1 MVQNYKKSV
10 CCAFYFRN
18 HISYGLHLW
27 YTCMYKRIISP
38 GFFLISSKFWFSGS
52 LGWAKGQ
59 KVAQNEK
66 IFCLSHSAS
75 QEPYIIWLWFLV
87 HMCKIFFIF
96 SEFWFFRFSG
106 GYKGKKDPKLPI
118 SVCFDL
124 YLRNCIS
131 YHWDFYNDISRC
143 FSLFS

>member
-1 MVQNYKKSV
+1 MVYICKMIIFLDVFLIFSKVWLVSLFGGEGGAGKKGKKWSKITKKSV

-27 YTCMYKRIISP
+27 YTCMYKRIISQ
-38 GFFLISSKFWFSGS
+38 GFFFISSKFWLSGS

-59 KVAQNEK
+59 KVAQNDK

-87 HMCKIFFIF
+87 HMSKIFFIF
-96 SEFWFFRFSG
+96 SEFWFLRFLG
-106 GYKGKKDPKLPI
+106 G
-118 SVCFDL
+118 
-124 YLRNCIS
+124 
-131 YHWDFYNDISRC
+131 
-143 FSLFS
+143 